1 MNRKL
6 VSEVMVT
13 LLLLGMLALTFN
25 VHPAEASGTIY
36 IRADG
41 SVEGTPCIRSDDNV
55 TYTFT
60 DNIYGKIV
68 VERDNI
74 VVDGA
79 NYTVLGAGANL
90 YSKGINLAGR
100 RNVTLRNM
108 SIEGF
113 YYGAYLDFS
122 SSNSIFDNNMTNN
135 EYGIRLDNSLN
146 NSISRNDIT
155 ANNEGGVWVFHSSFN
170 SISGNNVTANSWEG
184 ILLID
189 SFYNIISENNAS
201 NNADGIILADSSFN
215 SVSRNNITANKVG
228 IPIVSS
234 SGSITS
240 SGNIIFGNDLVANSD
255 GILFHGS
262 LGNSIYHNNFL
273 DNTRQ
278 VYDVAWTHPVIPPS
292 INSWDDGYP
301 SGGNFWSD
309 YTDEDLCSGPYQNVT
324 GGDGV
329 WDHPYEI
336 DADNVDNYPLVE
348 PWSPLPRTIGEL
360 KTEIEKCWSEG
371 EIDNQ
376 GIVNSLLAKL
386 NVAQK
391 LVDKGKIDEAK
402 SILEEDFVPQVQN
415 LSGIHITPEA
425 ADILIKSAEHILS
438 HL

>member
-1 MNRKL
+1 MNGKV
-6 VSEVMVT
+6 VSGIMLT
-13 LLLLGMLALTFN
+13 LLLTSMLAF
-25 VHPAEASGTIY
+25 VFSIQPAKASGTIN

-41 SVEGTPCIRSDDNV
+41 SIEPDSAPISSVDNV
-55 TYTFT
+55 TYTFF
-60 DNIYGKIV
+60 DNIYDEIV

-122 SSNSIFDNNMTNN
+122 SSNSIFGNNMTNN

-146 NSISRNDIT
+146 NSISRNNIT
-155 ANNEGGVWVFHSSFN
+155 ANNRGGVWVSHSSFN
-170 SISGNNVTANSWEG
+170 SISGNNVTANSWDG

-189 SFYNIISENNAS
+189 SFYNIISENKAS

-215 SVSRNNITANKVG
+215 SVSGNNITANNEGG
-228 IPIVSS
+228 IPIVC
-234 SGSITS
+234 S
-240 SGNIIFGNDLVANSD
+240 SGNIIFGNDLVANKN
-255 GILFHGS
+255 GILLHSS
-262 LGNSIYHNNFL
+262 LGNFIYHNNFL
-273 DNTRQ
+273 SNTRQ

-309 YTDEDLCSGPYQNVT
+309 YEEKYPDAE
-324 GGDGV
+324 
-329 WDHPYEI
+329 EI
-336 DADNVDNYPLVE
+336 DESGIWDTPYAIDENNQDNYPLKE
-348 PWSPLPRTIGEL
+348 PWTLLPKTIDEM
-360 KTEIEKCWSEG
+360 KNEIEELYSKD

-376 GIVNSLLAKL
+376 GIVTGLIAKL
-386 NVAQK
+386 NAAQK
-391 LVDKGKIDEAK
+391 LIDNGKIDQAK
-402 SILEEDFVPQVQN
+402 NLLNTFINEVQAQ
-415 LSGIHITPEA
+415 SGKHITPETA
-425 ADILIKSAEHILS
+425 ELLIESAENILS
-438 HL
+438 NL